1 MTSESLETKNTKKLG
16 LIFTS
21 PILPEEIRPG
31 EIVHGLLFGLDRP
44 SDNLRIEMVGQDIV
58 ETGLDGERFVQELL
72 VEMLLDI
79 VHKDRGHAALIILG
93 STFILKFKS
102 DTVLASN
109 MHNYFFQADPIQ
121 PIPALPIICST
132 SVMGMSTY
140 LLVFPS

>member
-1 MTSESLETKNTKKLG
+1 MG

-21 PILPEEIRPG
+21 PILPEEIRPCK
-31 EIVHGLLFGLDRP
+31 IVHGLLFGLDRP

-93 STFILKFKS
+93 SAFI
-102 DTVLASN
+102 
-109 MHNYFFQADPIQ
+109 
-121 PIPALPIICST
+121 
-132 SVMGMSTY
+132 
-140 LLVFPS
+140 